1 MPSLDYE
8 KIARYYDSYV
18 QVEFDIN
25 FFLKEVKKVSGK
37 VLELMSG
44 TGRVSIPLLESGVDL
59 TCVDSSP
66 EMLNVF
72 RKKLVEKKLSANI
85 FEVDICEMSLEEK
98 FDMIF
103 IPFHAFAELTSV
115 SQQHLALENIYKH
128 LSDDGRFI
136 CTLHNPTVRLRSADG
151 DIRLIGKFPIKDE
164 NRILFLWCLEN
175 YDEKKKIVRGYQ
187 FYEIYDK
194 DGKFCSKSFLDINF
208 YIHDK
213 LPFELLIH
221 EIGFKIESLYGDY
234 SWGDYSRVESPV
246 MVWVLRK

>member
-1 MPSLDYE
+1 
-8 KIARYYDSYV
+8 
-18 QVEFDIN
+18 
-25 FFLKEVKKVSGK
+25 
-37 VLELMSG
+37 
-44 TGRVSIPLLESGVDL
+44 
-59 TCVDSSP
+59 
-66 EMLNVF
+66 LNVF
-72 RKKLVEKKLSANI
+72 RKKLEKKKLSANI
-85 FEVDICEMSLEEK
+85 FKVDICEMSLGEK
-98 FDMIF
+98 FDLIF
-103 IPFHAFAELTSV
+103 IPFHAFAELKSV

-128 LSDDGRFI
+128 ISDNGRFI

-175 YDEKKKIVRGYQ
+175 YDEKKKIVNGYQ

-194 DGKFCSKSFLDINF
+194 DGKFCSKSVLEINF

-213 LPFELLIH
+213 LPFELLIR

-234 SWGDYSRVESPV
+234 SWSDYSRDESPV

>member
-1 MPSLDYE
+1 MPSLNYE

-18 QVEFDIN
+18 QADFDLN
-25 FFLKEVKKVSGK
+25 FFLKEAKKVSGK

-44 TGRVSIPLLESGVDL
+44 TGRVSILLLESGVDL
-59 TCVDSSP
+59 TCIDSSL

-72 RKKLVEKKLSANI
+72 RKKLKDKNISANV
-85 FEVDICEMSLEEK
+85 FEMDVCDMSLGEK
-98 FDMIF
+98 FDLIF
-103 IPFHAFAELTSV
+103 IPFHAFAELISV
-115 SQQHLALENIYKH
+115 SRQHLALEKIYEH

-151 DIRLIGKFPIKDE
+151 DIRLIGEFPIKDE
-164 NRILFLWCLEN
+164 NRNLFLWCLEN
-175 YDEKKKIVRGYQ
+175 YDDKKKIVSGYQ

-194 DGKFCSKSFLDINF
+194 EGKFCSKSVLDINF

-213 LPFELLIH
+213 LPFELLVH

-234 SWGDYSRVESPV
+234 SWGDYVRDVSPE